1 LKVTVAAANVQA
13 EAQSLFDHS
22 MFVQDNRYDASYN
35 YIAYS
40 DKGSWSVRFT
50 AWYLAG
56 LLHRNEGDDLE
67 HAKAAIENI
76 VSVQMTDDFNAAW
89 YGTYKLSPDQPDPT
103 PNSTLY
109 PPKIYEVW

>member
-1 LKVTVAAANVQA
+1 
-13 EAQSLFDHS
+13 

-35 YIAYS
+35 YIAYG

-76 VSVQMTDDFNAAW
+76 ISVQMTLMLPGMGHINFHLISPIQRQTLLYILPRSMRLTIPTGAN
-89 YGTYKLSPDQPDPT
+89 LSGH
-103 PNSTLY
+103 S
-109 PPKIYEVW
+109 